1 MQSLRKVKVLTNVLV
16 LIGVDVSLLQPL
28 VPT

>member
-1 MQSLRKVKVLTNVLV
+1 MQSLRKVKVLTNVQV
-16 LIGVDVSLLQPL
+16 VIGVDASRLQPL